1 MNACDQA
8 IYYGIGLSESSVG
21 YPWIS
26 HRIWHQADGLI
37 SA

>member
-8 IYYGIGLSESSVG
+8 IYYGNDSSESSVG

-26 HRIWHQADGLI
+26 HRIWHHGRWFHFR
-37 SA
+37 